1 MNAKEFLETRILPD
15 FEKNLLTTLKSVYN
29 GEMTHELLTKRNA
42 EAALILLGK
51 LEGYEIDKN
60 DYSNEIKFGSPRYE
74 GMVRILPANEWD
86 DPEMYNLLRY
96 IYGDEKAVY
105 VRIAWKK
112 FPRLTYQKGYYR
124 RSFRSPGKRELYL
137 PNQLDFLANT
147 IYQVYQKEYGNIYSH
162 LAYDT
167 TILEQIIWDHQH
179 AMNYLYH
186 IWAAALDDGN
196 EEVYQLLEN
205 IIFNKEETGKVSN
218 NVIKALLAS
227 EREDCW
233 QLIEKLLIASQRQ
246 EGLRQSIVESIDTST
261 IGAFRHMIKVIADN
275 KLARFAAVIR
285 AIDVWAGVG
294 WEAEKESAINGFLST
309 AVNYMFDNSLIPE
322 GIRSKNNADVY
333 IALWAQGVYDVE
345 GTLPYLQEILQAKT
359 EEKRV
364 LAVKFAQEASHFQ
377 LDLPVIMAGLEDESL
392 AVNGLTVNML
402 ITRLFY
408 NPKYYDTYYPGLFDK
423 LHNILKR
430 SEVKEKSYNGI
441 AFSWLHITYSRS
453 NVLSAMLSLVLEKPE
468 RLEIVLSYFDE
479 MALEV
484 KEKLAKVIL
493 PGYAVYHWDKSRV
506 ETAVTSFQR
515 SFAVRILK
523 EKGEFMQRAAFN
535 VLDTLQLDNE
545 ENELLIDLLKR
556 KSSGMRSRA
565 IFVLLNQTDEH
576 LLNAVTALLQGDAEQ
591 RLAGLDIAG
600 QCKQRDRLTAEIKPL
615 LAAFRERKSISTKEE
630 ILLNELITE
639 NAVIVYNEENGYG
652 LYDPKQ
658 IQEPIKP
665 VVDPNDYYGKCIAE
679 QPFGFSQPAEHIQG
693 EIRKLIELYIAHQDY
708 EYEVET
714 YDEANYKLLLGDGF
728 RSKYYRV
735 PEGMTMEEQYAN
747 YPLPELWKEWF
758 LASGLQPRDL
768 FILDEIAVKQ
778 HYYFDERMTNPMTEG
793 LIPKMGDYLPKEI
806 SKEVR
811 TGKLHIITSVISVL
825 RFIFPYKERY
835 EYLIGATTRLF
846 ASIPEERL
854 MAGGF
859 NNGWQAD
866 QYLNWFNQKMYV
878 IQIPDHLV
886 EPVWQLNHWRQFS
899 GLKENIPNAMP
910 FLDLFCRA
918 FSQGIISES
927 EMYRG
932 IISRDKIR
940 DLSSKRSN
948 RVKRDYFTTY
958 PFLQDMYLRVRE
970 HLLDIELKRGDSAT
984 PVSAFVA
991 EIQRLESTQRFAQ
1004 ILAGLGKDSLYR
1016 GYIYSADHKNKQQ
1029 LFSYLLKKCYPAPTD
1044 TQEQFD
1050 AAMKAIGVKEER
1062 LLEAAVYAPQWQK
1075 LVSGYLNWKGL
1086 DTAIWWLHVH
1096 TKSDSYGAK
1105 NEELESA
1112 IAVYTDIELQ
1122 DFKDGAVD
1130 KGWFLQAYK
1139 EIGKERWQK
1148 VYDAAK
1154 YISDGNGHRR
1164 ARLYADVIT
1173 GDLKIKEVTQK
1184 VKEKR
1189 DQDYLSM
1196 YGLIPLS
1203 KANAQKDILGRYE
1216 YIQQFK
1222 KESKQFGAQ
1231 KQASEGVAIRIAME
1245 NLARNA
1251 GYADP
1256 MRLSWAMETKQ
1267 VQNILSKETQVQ
1279 YDDVLIGLIIEED
1292 GEADVVAFKGDKKL
1306 AAVPA
1311 KYKKDKKVLELQ
1323 DFKKIL
1329 KEQFRRSRKSLEE
1342 AMVRGDAFEAA
1353 ELANL
1358 FSHPVIAKH
1367 LEKLVFV
1374 TSKGHGFWRENTLV
1388 APDKKVTKIAEYD
1401 LIRIAHCTDL
1411 HASKSWSEYQ
1421 HYCFAERL
1429 QQPFKQIFREL
1440 YTPLAEELEEKS
1452 ISRRYAGH
1460 QVQPAKTV
1468 ALLKTRGWKV
1478 DHEEG
1483 LQKAFL
1489 KEGFVVKMYAEANWF
1504 SPAEVESPVLEQV
1517 IFHDLKT
1524 YKNVAFKDIDP
1535 RIFSEVMRDIDLV
1548 VSVAHVGGVDP
1559 EASHSTIE
1567 MRGVLLLETARLF
1580 KLDNVSVI
1588 GNHAKIKGQYGDYS
1602 VHLGSAVVHMMP
1614 GRYLSILP
1622 VHSQQRGRLF
1632 LPFADDDPKSA
1643 EVMSKVLLLAR
1654 DKDIQ
1659 DPTIIQQLT
1668 F

>member
-1 MNAKEFLETRILPD
+1 MNAKEFLDTRIIPD
-15 FEKNLLTTLKSVYN
+15 FEKNLITTLKSVYN
-29 GEMTHELLTKRNA
+29 GETTHELLTRRNA
-42 EAALILLGK
+42 TAALILLGQ
-51 LEGYEIDKN
+51 LEGYTIDRN
-60 DYSNEIKFGSPRYE
+60 SYSNEIKFGSPRYE
-74 GMVRILPANEWD
+74 GMVKLLPDNEWD

-147 IYQVYQKEYGNIYSH
+147 IFQLFHKEYGGTYSYI
-162 LAYDT
+162 AYDT
-167 TILEQIIWDHQH
+167 TIQEQIIWDHQH
-179 AMNYLYH
+179 AMSYLYY

-205 IIFNKEETGKVSN
+205 IVFNKEETGKVTN
-218 NVIKALLAS
+218 NIIKALLTS

-233 QLIEKLLIASQRQ
+233 QLVEKLLIAAQRQ

-261 IGAFRHMIKVIADN
+261 IGAFRHMIKVIADH

-285 AIDVWAGVG
+285 AIDVWAGVS
-294 WEAEKESAINGFLST
+294 WEAEKESAIQAFLSK
-309 AVNYMFDNSLIPE
+309 AVTYMFDTTLIPE
-322 GIRSKNNADVY
+322 GIKSNNNADVY
-333 IALWAQGVYDVE
+333 MALWAQGVYDVE
-345 GTLPYLQEILQAKT
+345 LTLPYLQALMQSKS

-364 LAVKFAQEASHFQ
+364 IAVKFAMEAGHFQ
-377 LDLPVIMAGLEDESL
+377 LDLPVILAGLVDESL
-392 AVNGLTVNML
+392 AVNGLTVSML
-402 ITRLFY
+402 LNRMNY
-408 NPKYYDTYYPGLFDK
+408 NAQHYDTYYPGLFDK
-423 LHNILKR
+423 LHHILQR
-430 SEVKEKSYNGI
+430 TQVKEKNYNGI
-441 AFSWLHITYSRS
+441 AFSWLHISYSRS
-453 NVLSAMLSLVLEKPE
+453 NVLSAMLSLVLELPE
-468 RLEIVLSYFDE
+468 RLDIVLSYFDE
-479 MALEV
+479 MALDV
-484 KEKLAKVIL
+484 KEKLARVIL
-493 PGYAVYHWDKSRV
+493 PGFATYHWDNTKV
-506 ETAVTSFQR
+506 DKPVTDFQR
-515 SFAVRILK
+515 NFSMRIIK
-523 EKGEFMQRAAFN
+523 EKGESLQRAAFN
-535 VLDTLQLDNE
+535 VLDTLQLNKE
-545 ENELLIDLLKR
+545 ENEVLIDMLRR

-565 IFVLLNQTDEH
+565 ISILLNQSDE
-576 LLNAVTALLQGDAEQ
+576 LLLHAVTTLLQGDGEQ

-600 QCKQRDRLTAEIKPL
+600 QCKQRDRLTAGIKPL
-615 LAAFRERKSISTKEE
+615 LDAFRERKNISPKEE
-630 ILLNELITE
+630 ILLKELTTE
-639 NAVIVYNEENGYG
+639 NATIVYNEENGYG
-652 LYDPKQ
+652 LYDPAQ
-658 IQEPIKP
+658 IKTSIRP
-665 VVDPNDYYGKCIAE
+665 VVEEHDYYGKCIAE
-679 QPFGFSQPAEHIQG
+679 NPFGFSQSPEYIQG
-693 EIRKLIELYIAHQDY
+693 EIGKLIELFLAHQDH

-714 YDEANYKLLLGDGF
+714 YDEANYKLLLGNGF
-728 RSKYYRV
+728 RSKYYRI
-735 PEGMTMEEQYAN
+735 PEGMSREEQYAN
-747 YPLPELWKEWF
+747 YPLPAVWKQWF
-758 LASGLQPRDL
+758 ESSGLQPRDL
-768 FILDEIAVKQ
+768 FLLDEIAINQ
-778 HYYFDERMTNPMTEG
+778 QYYMIRNADPLAGAF
-793 LIPKMGDYLPKEI
+793 IPRLSNYLPATI
-806 SKEVR
+806 TKEVR
-811 TGKLHIITSVISVL
+811 SGKLHLITSIISAL
-825 RFIFPYKERY
+825 RLIFPYPEKF

-846 ASIPEERL
+846 ASIPEDKL
-854 MAGGF
+854 MAGNF

-866 QYLNWFNQKMYV
+866 QNFSWFIQKINV
-878 IQIPDHLV
+878 SQLPDHLV
-886 EPVWQLNHWRQFS
+886 APVWQLSHWRQFS
-899 GLKENIPNAMP
+899 GLKENIPVYP
-910 FLDLFCRA
+910 PSLDLFCKA
-918 FSQGIISES
+918 FSLGIIAES

-932 IISRDKIR
+932 ILFRNNIR
-940 DLSSKRSN
+940 ELSAKRRHN
-948 RVKRDYFTTY
+948 RQRDYFAEY

-984 PVSAFVA
+984 PVSAFVT
-991 EIQRLESTQRFAQ
+991 EIERLEGIHRFAQ
-1004 ILAGLGKDSLYR
+1004 ILAGLGKDTLHK

-1029 LFSYLLKKCYPAPTD
+1029 LFSSLLKKCYPAPTD
-1044 TQEQFD
+1044 TQAQFD
-1050 AAMKAIGVKEER
+1050 AAMQAISAKEER

-1086 DTAIWWLHVH
+1086 DTALWWLHVH
-1096 TKSDSYGAK
+1096 TKSDAYAAR
-1105 NEELESA
+1105 NADLESA
-1112 IAVYTDIELQ
+1112 VALYTDIELQ
-1122 DFKDGAVD
+1122 DFKEGAVD
-1130 KGWFLQAYK
+1130 KSWFQQAYK
-1139 EIGKERWQK
+1139 EIGKDRWQK

-1189 DQDYLSM
+1189 DQDYLRM

-1203 KANAQKDILGRYE
+1203 KANPQKDILGRYE

-1231 KQASEGVAIRIAME
+1231 KQTSEGVAIRIAME

-1256 MRLSWAMETKQ
+1256 MRLSWAMETRQ

-1279 YDDVLIGLIIEED
+1279 YDDILIGLIIEED
-1292 GEADVVAFKGDKKL
+1292 GEADVVAFKGDKQL

-1311 KYKKDKKVLELQ
+1311 RYKKDKKVLELLE
-1323 DFKKIL
+1323 FRKTL

-1358 FSHPVIAKH
+1358 FTHPVIAKH

-1374 TSKGHGFWRENTLV
+1374 TSKGHGFWKDNTLV
-1388 APDKKVTKIAEYD
+1388 TPDKKVTAIAAD
-1401 LIRIAHCTDL
+1401 DDIRIAHCTDL
-1411 HASKSWSEYQ
+1411 YANNSWGGYQ
-1421 HYCFAERL
+1421 HYCFEHHL

-1489 KEGFVVKMYAEANWF
+1489 REGFVVKMYAAANWF

-1524 YKNVAFKDIDP
+1524 YKNVAFKDIHP

-1567 MRGVLLLETARLF
+1567 MRAVLLLETARLF
-1580 KLDNVSVI
+1580 KLDNVTVI
-1588 GNHAKIKGQYGDYS
+1588 GNHARIKGQYGEYS

>member
-1 MNAKEFLETRILPD
+1 MNAKEFLDTRILPD
-15 FEKNLLTTLKSVYN
+15 FEKNLITTLQSVYKS
-29 GEMTHELLTKRNA
+29 EATHELLTKRNA
-42 EAALILLGK
+42 EIALVLLGQ
-51 LEGYEIDKN
+51 LEGYIIKYNDFTTEIQ
-60 DYSNEIKFGSPRYE
+60 YGSPRYQ
-74 GMVRILPANEWD
+74 GMVKLLPDNEWD

-96 IYGDEKAVY
+96 IFGDEKAVY

-137 PNQLDFLANT
+137 PNQLDFLVNT
-147 IYQVYQKEYGNIYSH
+147 IFQVYQKEYGHTYSFIV
-162 LAYDT
+162 YDT
-167 TILEQIIWDHQH
+167 TLQEQIIWDHQRS
-179 AMNYLYH
+179 MGYLYY

-196 EEVYQLLEN
+196 EEIFQLLEN
-205 IIFNKEETGKVSN
+205 IIFNKEETGKVSHN
-218 NVIKALLAS
+218 IIKALLMS

-233 QLIEKLLIASQRQ
+233 VLVEKLLIAAQRQ

-285 AIDVWAGVG
+285 AIDVWAGVS
-294 WEAEKESAINGFLST
+294 WEAEKESAINAFLSKACT
-309 AVNYMFDNSLIPE
+309 YMFETSRIPE
-322 GIRSKNNADVY
+322 GIKSKNNADVY
-333 IALWAQGVYDVE
+333 MALWAQGVYDVE
-345 GTLPYLQEILQAKT
+345 QTLPYLEELMQEKS

-364 LAVKFAQEASHFQ
+364 VAVKFANEAGHFQ
-377 LDLPVIMAGLEDESL
+377 LDLPVIMAGIEDESL
-392 AVNGLTVNML
+392 AVNAIAVDML
-402 ITRLFY
+402 NKRLYY
-408 NPKYYDTYYPGLFDK
+408 NPPHYDKYYPGLFDK
-423 LHNILKR
+423 LHRILQR
-430 SEVKEKSYNGI
+430 AEVKEKNFNGI
-441 AFSWLHITYSRS
+441 AFSWLNLTYSRS
-453 NVLSAMLSLVLEKPE
+453 NVLSAMLTLVLEYQE
-468 RLEIVLSYFDE
+468 RLDIVLSYFDE
-479 MALEV
+479 MALDV
-484 KEKLAKVIL
+484 KEKLARVML
-493 PGYAVYHWDKSRV
+493 PGYAVYHFDNTKPV
-506 ETAVTSFQR
+506 KAVTQFQR
-515 SFAVRILK
+515 NFAMRIIK
-523 EKGEFMQRAAFN
+523 EKGDFLQKTAFN
-535 VLDTLQLDNE
+535 VLDTLQLNE
-545 ENELLIDLLKR
+545 EENTVLIDMLKR

-565 IFVLLNQTDEH
+565 IGILLNQTDAL
-576 LLNAVTALLQGDAEQ
+576 LLNGLTALLQGDVEQ
-591 RLAGLDIAG
+591 RLAGLDIAS
-600 QCKQRDRLTAEIKPL
+600 QCKQRDRLTADIKPL
-615 LAAFRERKSISTKEE
+615 LDAFKERKNISPKEE
-630 ILLNELITE
+630 ILLNQLTTE
-639 NAVIVYNEENGYG
+639 NATIVYNEENGYG
-652 LYDPKQ
+652 LYDPAL
-658 IQEPIKP
+658 IQAVVRP
-665 VVDPNDYYGKCIAE
+665 VVDENDYYGKCLAE
-679 QPFGFSQPAEHIQG
+679 GLYGVSKPATYIQG
-693 EIRKLIELYIAHQDY
+693 EIKKLIDLFLANQDH

-714 YDEANYKLLLGDGF
+714 YDEANYKLLLGNAF
-728 RSKYYRV
+728 RSKHYRA
-735 PEGMTMEEQYAN
+735 PEGQTPEEQYAS
-747 YPLPELWKEWF
+747 YPLPEIWKQWF
-758 LASGLQPRDL
+758 EQSGLQPRDL
-768 FILDEIAVKQ
+768 YILAEISVRQYQYAFHSVDQ
-778 HYYFDERMTNPMTEG
+778 LAEAY
-793 LIPKMGDYLPKEI
+793 IPKQEIFLPDDI
-806 SKEVR
+806 TKEVR
-811 TGKLHIITSVISVL
+811 TGKLGLVGAVINAL
-825 RFIFPYKERY
+825 QLIFPFKEKI
-835 EYLIGATTRLF
+835 EFLIGATTRLF
-846 ASIPEERL
+846 AGIPDERL
-854 MAGGF
+854 TSG
-859 NNGWQAD
+859 NYNYGWQAD
-866 QYLNWFNQKMYV
+866 QNLNWFLLKINVSK
-878 IQIPDHLV
+878 IPDHLIAV
-886 EPVWQLNHWRQFS
+886 VWQLYHWRQFS
-899 GLKENIPNAMP
+899 GMKENIMMAIPP
-910 FLDLFCRA
+910 LDLFCSA
-918 FSQGIISES
+918 FSKGVISES

-932 IISRDKIR
+932 ILSRNHIR
-940 DLSSKRSN
+940 ELSTKR
-948 RVKRDYFTTY
+948 RYRGQRDYFADY
-958 PFLQDMYLRVRE
+958 PFLQAMYNRVRE

-984 PVSAFVA
+984 PVSAFVT
-991 EIQRLESTQRFAQ
+991 EIERLEGIHRFAQ
-1004 ILAGLGKDSLYR
+1004 ILAGLGKDSLHK

-1029 LFSYLLKKCYPAPTD
+1029 LFSSLLKKCYPSGTD
-1044 TQEQFD
+1044 TQAQFNE
-1050 AAMKAIGVKEER
+1050 AMKAISVKEER
-1062 LLEAAVYAPQWQK
+1062 LIEAAVYAPQWQQ

-1096 TKSDSYGAK
+1096 TKSDAYSAK
-1105 NEELESA
+1105 NADFESA
-1112 IAVYTDIELQ
+1112 VALYTSIELQ

-1130 KGWFLQAYK
+1130 KDWFQQAYK
-1139 EIGKERWQK
+1139 EIGKDRWQK
-1148 VYDAAK
+1148 VYNAAK

-1189 DQDYLSM
+1189 DQDYLRM

-1203 KANAQKDILGRYE
+1203 KANPQKDILGRYE

-1231 KQASEGVAIRIAME
+1231 KQTSEGIAIRIAME

-1292 GEADVVAFKGDKKL
+1292 GEADVVAFRGDKKL

-1323 DFKKIL
+1323 EFKKTL

-1342 AMVRGDAFEAA
+1342 AMVRGDGFEAA

-1374 TSKGHGFWRENTLV
+1374 TDTGHGFWKDSRLV
-1388 APDKKVTKIAEYD
+1388 SAKGEQFAIKLDALV
-1401 LIRIAHCTDL
+1401 RIAHCTDL
-1411 HASKSWSEYQ
+1411 YASGSWGDYQ
-1421 HYCFAERL
+1421 HYCFEQRL

-1468 ALLKTRGWKV
+1468 ALLKSRGWKV

-1483 LQKAFL
+1483 LQKAFH
-1489 KEGFVVKMYAEANWF
+1489 KEGFVVKMYAQANWF

-1567 MRGVLLLETARLF
+1567 MRAVLLTEAARLF
-1580 KLDNVSVI
+1580 KLDNVQVI
-1588 GNHAKIKGQYGDYS
+1588 GNHAKIKGQYGEYS
-1602 VHLGSAVVHMMP
+1602 VHLGSAIVHMMP

-1632 LPFADDDPKSA
+1632 LPFVDDDPKSA

-1654 DKDIQ
+1654 DKEIQ

>member
-1 MNAKEFLETRILPD
+1 MNAKEFLDTRIIPD
-15 FEKNLLTTLKSVYN
+15 FEKNLITTLKSVYN
-29 GEMTHELLTKRNA
+29 GETTHELLTRRNA
-42 EAALILLGK
+42 TAALILLGQ
-51 LEGYEIDKN
+51 LEGYTIDRN
-60 DYSNEIKFGSPRYE
+60 SYSNEIKFGSPRYE
-74 GMVRILPANEWD
+74 GMVKLLPDNEWD

-147 IYQVYQKEYGNIYSH
+147 IFQLFHKEYGGTYSYI
-162 LAYDT
+162 AYDT
-167 TILEQIIWDHQH
+167 TIQEQIIWDHQH
-179 AMNYLYH
+179 AMSYLYY

-205 IIFNKEETGKVSN
+205 IVFNKEETGKVTN
-218 NVIKALLAS
+218 NIIKALLTS

-233 QLIEKLLIASQRQ
+233 QLVEKLLIAAQRQ

-261 IGAFRHMIKVIADN
+261 IGAFRHMIKVIADH

-285 AIDVWAGVG
+285 AIDVWAGVS
-294 WEAEKESAINGFLST
+294 WEAEKESAIQAFLSK
-309 AVNYMFDNSLIPE
+309 AVTYMFDTTLIPE
-322 GIRSKNNADVY
+322 GIKSNNNADVY
-333 IALWAQGVYDVE
+333 MALWAQGVYDVE
-345 GTLPYLQEILQAKT
+345 LTLPYLQALMQSKS

-364 LAVKFAQEASHFQ
+364 IAVKFAMEAGHFQ
-377 LDLPVIMAGLEDESL
+377 LDLPVILAGLVDESL
-392 AVNGLTVNML
+392 AVNGLTVSML
-402 ITRLFY
+402 LNRMNY
-408 NPKYYDTYYPGLFDK
+408 NAQHYDTYYPGLFDK
-423 LHNILKR
+423 LHHILQR
-430 SEVKEKSYNGI
+430 TQVKEKNYNGI
-441 AFSWLHITYSRS
+441 AFSWLHISYSRS
-453 NVLSAMLSLVLEKPE
+453 NVLSAMLSLVLELPE
-468 RLEIVLSYFDE
+468 RLDIVLSYFDE
-479 MALEV
+479 MALDV
-484 KEKLAKVIL
+484 KEKLARVIL
-493 PGYAVYHWDKSRV
+493 PGFATYHWDNTKV
-506 ETAVTSFQR
+506 DKPVTDFQR
-515 SFAVRILK
+515 NFSMRIIK
-523 EKGEFMQRAAFN
+523 EKGESLQRAAFN
-535 VLDTLQLDNE
+535 VLDTLQLNKE
-545 ENELLIDLLKR
+545 ENEVLIDMLRR

-565 IFVLLNQTDEH
+565 ISILLNQSDE
-576 LLNAVTALLQGDAEQ
+576 LLLHAVTTLLQGDGEQ

-600 QCKQRDRLTAEIKPL
+600 QCKQRDRLTAGIKPL
-615 LAAFRERKSISTKEE
+615 LDAFRERKNISPKEE
-630 ILLNELITE
+630 ILLKELTTE
-639 NAVIVYNEENGYG
+639 NATIVYNEENGYG
-652 LYDPKQ
+652 LYDPAQ
-658 IQEPIKP
+658 IKTPIKP
-665 VVDPNDYYGKCIAE
+665 VVDEHDYYGKCIAE
-679 QPFGFSQPAEHIQG
+679 NPFGFSQSPEYIQG
-693 EIRKLIELYIAHQDY
+693 EIGKLIELFLAHQDH

-714 YDEANYKLLLGDGF
+714 YDEANYKLLLGNGF
-728 RSKYYRV
+728 RSKYYRI
-735 PEGMTMEEQYAN
+735 PEGMSREEQYAN
-747 YPLPELWKEWF
+747 YPLPAVWKQWF
-758 LASGLQPRDL
+758 ESSGLQPRDL
-768 FILDEIAVKQ
+768 FLLDEIAINQ
-778 HYYFDERMTNPMTEG
+778 QYYMIRNADPLAGAF
-793 LIPKMGDYLPKEI
+793 IPRLSNYLPATI
-806 SKEVR
+806 TKEVR
-811 TGKLHIITSVISVL
+811 SGKLHLITSIISAL
-825 RFIFPYKERY
+825 RLIFPYPEKF

-846 ASIPEERL
+846 ASIPEDKL
-854 MAGGF
+854 MAGNF

-866 QYLNWFNQKMYV
+866 QNFSWFIQKINV
-878 IQIPDHLV
+878 SQLPDHLV
-886 EPVWQLNHWRQFS
+886 APVWQLSHWRQFS
-899 GLKENIPNAMP
+899 GLKENIPVYP
-910 FLDLFCRA
+910 PSLDLFCKA
-918 FSQGIISES
+918 FSLGIIAES

-932 IISRDKIR
+932 ILFRNNIR
-940 DLSSKRSN
+940 ELSAKRRHN
-948 RVKRDYFTTY
+948 RQRDYFAEY

-984 PVSAFVA
+984 PVSAFVT
-991 EIQRLESTQRFAQ
+991 EIERLEGIHRFAQ
-1004 ILAGLGKDSLYR
+1004 ILAGLGKDTLHK

-1029 LFSYLLKKCYPAPTD
+1029 LFSSLLKKCYPAPTD
-1044 TQEQFD
+1044 TQAQFD
-1050 AAMKAIGVKEER
+1050 AAMQAISAKEER

-1096 TKSDSYGAK
+1096 TKSDAYAAR
-1105 NEELESA
+1105 NADLESA
-1112 IAVYTDIELQ
+1112 VALYTDIELQ
-1122 DFKDGAVD
+1122 DFKEGAVD
-1130 KGWFLQAYK
+1130 KSWFQQAYK
-1139 EIGKERWQK
+1139 EIGKDRWQK

-1189 DQDYLSM
+1189 DQDYLRM

-1203 KANAQKDILGRYE
+1203 KANPQKDILGRYE

-1231 KQASEGVAIRIAME
+1231 KQTSEGVAIRIAME

-1256 MRLSWAMETKQ
+1256 MRLSWAMETRQ

-1279 YDDVLIGLIIEED
+1279 YDDILIGLIIEED
-1292 GEADVVAFKGDKKL
+1292 GEADVVAFKGDKQL

-1311 KYKKDKKVLELQ
+1311 RYKKDKKVLELLE
-1323 DFKKIL
+1323 FRKTL

-1358 FSHPVIAKH
+1358 FTHPVIAKH

-1374 TSKGHGFWRENTLV
+1374 TSKGHGFWKDNTLV
-1388 APDKKVTKIAEYD
+1388 TPDKKVTAIAAD
-1401 LIRIAHCTDL
+1401 DDIRIAHCTDL
-1411 HASKSWSEYQ
+1411 YANNSWGGYQ
-1421 HYCFAERL
+1421 HYCFEHHL

-1489 KEGFVVKMYAEANWF
+1489 REGFVVKMYAAANWF

-1524 YKNVAFKDIDP
+1524 YKNVAFKDIHP

-1567 MRGVLLLETARLF
+1567 MRAVLLLETARLF
-1580 KLDNVSVI
+1580 KLDNVTVI
-1588 GNHAKIKGQYGDYS
+1588 GNHARIKGQYGEYS